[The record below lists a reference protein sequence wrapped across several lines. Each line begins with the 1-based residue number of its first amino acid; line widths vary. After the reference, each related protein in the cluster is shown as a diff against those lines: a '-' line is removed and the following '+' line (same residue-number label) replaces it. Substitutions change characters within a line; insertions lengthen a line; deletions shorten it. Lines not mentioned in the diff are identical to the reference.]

1 MGEFDFGGY
10 VIRIEHGSYIATRN
24 GEIIAEADTEP
35 ELLEQLG

>member
-1 MGEFDFGGY
+1 MGEFDYGGY

-24 GEIIAEADTEP
+24 GEVIAVADTEP